1 MFANSNIGIA
11 INDNKL
17 GIPPPRILPGTNTEF
32 PYVFVADEAFPLRTY
47 MMKPYARA
55 TLTDPRRI
63 CNYRISRAR
72 RVIENCFGICASR
85 FRIFRRPIIRK
96 VDTVVAITKAVVVLH
111 NYLMRHESKYCP
123 SGFADLYTPSGW
135 RDGDWRNDAQN
146 HQGLVNISA
155 QGSNSFTRSANAVR
169 ESFCDFFNSDIG
181 AVPWQNE
188 LVFRT
193 N

>member
-1 MFANSNIGIA
+1 MRNYVIHRKTSAASSWRKLPNIA
-11 INDNKL
+11 
-17 GIPPPRILPGTNTEF
+17 PP
-32 PYVFVADEAFPLRTY
+32 
-47 MMKPYARA
+47 
-55 TLTDPRRI
+55 
-63 CNYRISRAR
+63 
-72 RVIENCFGICASR
+72 
-85 FRIFRRPIIRK
+85 
-96 VDTVVAITKAVVVLH
+96 
-111 NYLMRHESKYCP
+111 
-123 SGFADLYTPSGW
+123 GFADLYTPSGW

-155 QGSNSFTRSANAVR
+155 QGSNNFTRSANAVR